1 MGVTYTDVPAFVVPT
16 DSYRKNVP
24 VLIGTNVIRASRND
38 QCRARGQNYL
48 QEVGGESNAW
58 QTAYINTTDLDLGD
72 PQGKIGYAK
81 YVGQFPRVIPPGK
94 EVDVIC
100 EAPPNPNGHTYT
112 AIVEGFPQNVSYL
125 RVGNIV
131 ADVYQNRRI
140 PVRLC
145 NITAKPI
152 TIRRNCKLAQVSSI
166 IHVEYESPLKQQAHS
181 QDRRD
186 IANSAD
192 SLHPTNLHPSDLRHS
207 SLHPTKLQ
215 QPTVGRSRNV
225 RASEDFANIPSL
237 DLSYAKL
244 DNDKQREQLADLL
257 HKHADVFSVNSL
269 DYGCTSTIKHTIPLV
284 DTQPFRLPHR
294 RIPPMQ
300 YQAVREHLKCM
311 EDSGAIRRSCSPY
324 ASPMVIVHK
333 KDGSLRICIDYRQ
346 LNNRTV
352 RDAFPLPRIEE
363 ALDALGNATFF
374 TTLDL
379 TSGYWQV
386 EVEECDKAKTAFTTP
401 MGLYECNRMPFGLQN
416 APATFQRLMLS
427 CLGDKNYSTILLYL
441 DDIIVFS
448 STFEEHL
455 ERLDQ
460 VFSCLHQHGL
470 KVKPSKCHLLQQEV
484 KYLGHIVSAKGI
496 SADPEKISQ
505 VSGWQTPSNR
515 KELQRF
521 LGFTGYYRRF
531 IKGYSDIVS
540 PLYKLTSGEPRRKK
554 RGSQIKKRHNPP
566 PPFIWTTQHQQAMDT
581 LTFHLTS
588 APILAYAD
596 FTTPFILQTDA
607 SGVGLGAVLSQ
618 IQNGTE
624 RVIAYVSR
632 GLNPAESRYP
642 AHKLEFLAMKWA
654 VTDKLRDYLLG
665 NSFTVLTDN
674 NPLLYVTSS
683 AKLDATGQRWVA
695 ALSQFNFTIKYKPG
709 KNNAAADALSRK
721 PQSEMTRSSIEFQR
735 EAVTIPAGSVQAICD
750 GYPSTSQPFL
760 ESSNTVHCE
769 VITRQA
775 AKTTTKLQNT
785 IEEGLPRVSKQEL
798 AIAQRDDPV
807 ISRVL
812 FFVDQHLRPTKSERV
827 RESPECSI
835 YFRQWERL
843 IIQDSILYRQ
853 RKTPDGKT
861 LLQLILPQQ
870 FQALAMTSLHNDLGH
885 LGFERTIDMIRSR
898 FFWPKMAEEVK
909 KWCEQCKRCC
919 LRKTRPSKM
928 TRVPLVSINTTEPL
942 ELICIDFLKLE
953 KSKGGFENILVITDH
968 FTKYAQAHPTRDQ
981 KALTVAKILWKDFI
995 QHYGFPVRIHA
1006 DQGRNFESNLIKE
1019 LCKVCGVKKSRTTP
1033 YHPQGNGQTERFNHT
1048 LLNMLG
1054 TLETNQK
1061 QDWKQ
1066 HVGAMTH
1073 AYNATRH
1080 ESTGY
1085 APFLLMFGRHPN
1097 LPIDLMF
1104 GLNPSDNEDPPSYDD
1119 FVIKLRDNLQS
1130 AYKIANEVKEKAKS
1144 KQKRLYDRN
1153 TTEASLRQGD
1163 RVLVQHKHVVGTQKL
1178 ADRWEPHPYV
1188 VVSKQPNLPVY
1199 VVCSLNDGKER
1210 TLHRNLLTPCMFLP
1224 VEMQSPSKEDDAV
1237 KEKSPSKEDDAVKET
1252 FTSKEESAIEE
1263 DKPASPNRD
1272 RQITEEHISSD
1283 EEGDISFIPVIMQP
1297 NNTRNS
1303 HSEIQSVDE
1312 NETSINYLLPELS
1325 TTQTTYM
1332 DTLKSSSKSS
1342 KENLTSVSSVHRPE
1356 TEISTDTET
1365 TKEEPELLL
1374 RQSTR
1379 LIKPV
1384 ERLKYDYLGQTK
1396 LHRIR
1401 DEDEVKQLQ
1410 SKLLA
1415 GKKLLAKWK
1424 SPKMDA
1430 AWLECGWKT

>member
-1 MGVTYTDVPAFVVPT
+1 M
-16 DSYRKNVP
+16 
-24 VLIGTNVIRASRND
+24 
-38 QCRARGQNYL
+38 
-48 QEVGGESNAW
+48 
-58 QTAYINTTDLDLGD
+58 
-72 PQGKIGYAK
+72 
-81 YVGQFPRVIPPGK
+81 
-94 EVDVIC
+94 
-100 EAPPNPNGHTYT
+100 
-112 AIVEGFPQNVSYL
+112 
-125 RVGNIV
+125 
-131 ADVYQNRRI
+131 
-140 PVRLC
+140 
-145 NITAKPI
+145 
-152 TIRRNCKLAQVSSI
+152 
-166 IHVEYESPLKQQAHS
+166 
-181 QDRRD
+181 
-186 IANSAD
+186 
-192 SLHPTNLHPSDLRHS
+192 
-207 SLHPTKLQ
+207 
-215 QPTVGRSRNV
+215 
-225 RASEDFANIPSL
+225 

-244 DNDKQREQLADLL
+244 DNDTQREQLAGLL

-269 DYGCTSTIKHTIPLV
+269 DYGCTSTIKHTIPLI
-284 DTQPFRLPHR
+284 DSHPFRLPHR
-294 RIPPMQ
+294 RIPPTQ
-300 YQAVREHLKCM
+300 YQAVREHLKGM
-311 EDSGAIRRSCSPY
+311 EESGAIRRSCSPY

-363 ALDALGNATFF
+363 ALDALGSATFF

-401 MGLYECNRMPFGLQN
+401 MGLFECNRMPFGLQN

-427 CLGDKNYSTILLYL
+427 CLGDKNYSTVLLYL

-460 VFSCLHQHGL
+460 VFSCLRQHGL

-515 KELQRF
+515 KELQSF

-531 IKGYSDIVS
+531 IKGYSDIVA

-554 RGSQIKKRHNPP
+554 RGTKTKKHDPP
-566 PPFIWTTQHQQAMDT
+566 PPFIWETEHQQAMDT
-581 LTFHLTS
+581 LKDHLTS

-596 FTTPFILQTDA
+596 FTVPFILQTDA

-642 AHKLEFLAMKWA
+642 AHKLEFLALKWA
-654 VTDKLRDYLLG
+654 VTDKLRDYLLGTG

-695 ALSQFNFTIKYKPG
+695 ALSQFNFTIKYRPG

-721 PQSEMTRSSIEFQR
+721 PQNEMTRNSREFQR
-735 EAVTIPAGSVQAICD
+735 EAVTIPADSVQAICD
-750 GYPSTSQPFL
+750 GYTSPSQPFL
-760 ESSNTVHCE
+760 EASSTVHCE

-775 AKTTTKLQNT
+775 AKTTTKQQNT

-812 FFVDQHLRPTKSERV
+812 FFVDRNHKPTKSERV

-843 IIQDSILYRQ
+843 IIKDNILYRQ
-853 RKTPDGKT
+853 RKTPDDKMS
-861 LLQLILPQQ
+861 LQLVLPQQ
-870 FQALAMTSLHNDLGH
+870 FKALAMTSLHDDLGH

-898 FFWPKMAEEVK
+898 FFWPKMADEVK
-909 KWCEQCKRCC
+909 KWCDQCKRCC
-919 LRKTRPSKM
+919 LRKTRPSRT

-981 KALTVAKILWKDFI
+981 KALTVAKILWEDFI

-1006 DQGRNFESNLIKE
+1006 DQGRNFEGHLIKE

-1080 ESTGY
+1080 DSTGH

-1104 GLNPSDNEDPPSYDD
+1104 GLHPSDNEDPPVYDD
-1119 FVIKLRDNLQS
+1119 FVTKLRDNLQS
-1130 AYKIANEVKEKAKS
+1130 AYKIANELTEKAKS

-1153 TTEASLRQGD
+1153 TQEATLRPGD
-1163 RVLVQHKHVVGTQKL
+1163 RVLVQHRHIVGTQKL

-1224 VEMQSPSKEDDAV
+1224 VDMQSPSKDDDTIE
-1237 KEKSPSKEDDAVKET
+1237 EKSPSDDQIVAEKSSSESDDTVAVKSP
-1252 FTSKEESAIEE
+1252 SKN
-1263 DKPASPNRD
+1263 DD
-1272 RQITEEHISSD
+1272 TSSD
-1283 EEGDISFIPVIMQP
+1283 EEVDIAFIPVMVQP
-1297 NNTRNS
+1297 NNTRNINRPED
-1303 HSEIQSVDE
+1303 HSQILSVDDVSKTSVDVSETSSFSLLPESSSTPTTDSTSKSSSESSREQIQSVASLDQP
-1312 NETSINYLLPELS
+1312 S
-1325 TTQTTYM
+1325 
-1332 DTLKSSSKSS
+1332 
-1342 KENLTSVSSVHRPE
+1342 PE
-1356 TEISTDTET
+1356 TEKSTNSPETEKSTSSPETEKSTSNPETEKSTSSPDTEKSTDVTDT
-1365 TKEEPELLL
+1365 STDEPDILL
-1374 RQSTR
+1374 RRSR
-1379 LIKPV
+1379 RIRKPV
-1384 ERLKYDYLGQTK
+1384 ERLMYDYLGQTK
-1396 LHRIR
+1396 SHRIR
-1401 DEDEVKQLQ
+1401 DEDEVQLQ

-1424 SPKMDA
+1424 KKNGQREIFPT
-1430 AWLECGWKT
+1430 GT